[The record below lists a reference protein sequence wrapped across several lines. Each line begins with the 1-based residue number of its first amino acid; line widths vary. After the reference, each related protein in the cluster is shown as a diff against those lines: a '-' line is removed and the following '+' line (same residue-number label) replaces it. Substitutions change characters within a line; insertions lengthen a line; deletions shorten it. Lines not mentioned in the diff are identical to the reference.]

1 MLVGRGGELREFFLQ
16 PDHEEFSWRQ
26 GRRALA
32 GPKGGRGRRVVCQL
46 RQAIHPE
53 KNRERCHLEACGSKS
68 DRNLS

>member
-53 KNRERCHLEACGSKS
+53 KE
-68 DRNLS
+68 